1 MPGRNRLAQSRFFKE
16 LPKETLDFRWREG
29 CVREFSN
36 GSVLS
41 HAGEIPV
48 SVYIQLTGKSMI
60 YNLTHAGRRKIL
72 FIFGSGVLL
81 NEHVEN
87 VKASSCYCEMIN
99 KSKVLVISSAKF
111 LQRMEKDFQ
120 LAKAVLV
127 IQEWKMWRLC
137 HQLKN
142 TLGGIGL
149 ERKLAAKLWKL
160 SRDFGVER
168 EDGIEIDVDMSITF
182 LADMLGTPR
191 ETASRLCTMLL
202 NYGLIQRKKKRI
214 IITNPKGMATFY
226 KTGKIE
232 EPQ

>member
-1 MPGRNRLAQSRFFKE
+1 MLGKNKLAQSRFFRE
-16 LPKETLDFRWREG
+16 LPKETLDYLWREG
-29 CVREFSN
+29 IVKEFSK
-36 GSVLS
+36 GSVLI
-41 HAGEIPV
+41 HAGEMPA
-48 SVYIQLTGKSMI
+48 SVYIQLTGKSMV

-72 FIFGSGVLL
+72 FIFGEGVLL

-87 VKASSCYCEMIN
+87 AKASSCYCEIID
-99 KSKVLVISSAKF
+99 KGKVLVISSAKF
-111 LQRMEKDFQ
+111 LRRMEEDFQ
-120 LAKAVLV
+120 LAKMALV
-127 IQEWKMWRLC
+127 MQEWKMWRLC

-142 TLGGIGL
+142 TLGSIGL

-191 ETASRLCTMLL
+191 ETASRLCTVLL

-214 IITNPKGMATFY
+214 IITNPQGMAAFY
-226 KTGKIE
+226 KTGEIE
-232 EPQ
+232 EF